1 MAPAAAPDE
10 DARSVTLR
18 EATKAAAPMPRAPD
32 GLRRRPATHRSAPRV
47 NNFRRGPPIRK
58 TKSIDSV
65 ASPPEIARVRSF
77 GVALSKR
84 SRKLRR
90 RLRRRYDRAAEAFEL
105 LHRAQIEERRFLMAH
120 PTSLWRVLWRG
131 FVFCLLVWRILADA
145 RETLQAARCAQDEL
159 MQPCVDAALGEATKG
174 AQRDRWFFLV
184 AMLEILFN
192 LRTGSVDS
200 KGHFDMRPWPA
211 LKRYMRWQFWL
222 DVVLLP
228 PWWLVVRFYYTA
240 KPVRG
245 VDALNLRM
253 LSWVRRTP
261 AVDAVIRW
269 HRGAGDLNHLLRI
282 PPPAPVKR
290 FLDDFLVPWL
300 LGHGFERWSRVAN
313 RLPQLGDLAFE
324 YRVLRRTVYSTLGS
338 AKLVLLVLAARRAHR
353 ERLLLV
359 AALRSRAARR
369 IATVLRLN
377 AARRRRSRLPYSEL
391 RLTLPDSLGSLPSVE
406 SDEGMGNK
414 VRSEMRPESLRSPQW
429 YRRIEASSNKLLEAL
444 GSRRRS
450 QSPADLEDEHPE
462 SLRF

>member
-1 MAPAAAPDE
+1 MEDGPLNDE
-10 DARSVTLR
+10 
-18 EATKAAAPMPRAPD
+18 
-32 GLRRRPATHRSAPRV
+32 GLRRRPTRTQSGSRVDEYKRAPDLVQRAPSL
-47 NNFRRGPPIRK
+47 RR
-58 TKSIDSV
+58 TKSGTSV

-90 RLRRRYDRAAEAFEL
+90 RLRRRYNRAAEAFEL
-105 LHRAQIEERRFLMAH
+105 LHRAQIEQRRFLMAH
-120 PTSLWRVLWRG
+120 PTALWRVLWRF
-131 FVFCLLVWRILADA
+131 FVFCLLVGRILADA
-145 RETLQAARCAQDEL
+145 RETFAAARCAQDEL
-159 MQPCVDAALGEATKG
+159 MQPCVDAALGEATRG
-174 AQRDRWFFLV
+174 ASRDRWFFLV
-184 AMLEILFN
+184 AFLEILFN

-200 KGHFDMRPWPA
+200 KGHFDMRPWA
-211 LKRYMRWQFWL
+211 AFKRYIRWQFWFDL
-222 DVVLLP
+222 VLLP
-228 PWWLVVRFYYTA
+228 PWWLVVRYYYSHEP
-240 KPVRG
+240 KRG

-253 LSWVRRTP
+253 LSWLRRAP
-261 AVDAVIRW
+261 PVDATVRW
-269 HRGAGDLNHLLRI
+269 WRGAGDLNHLLRI

-290 FLDDFLVPWL
+290 FLDDLLVPWL

-377 AARRRRSRLPYSEL
+377 AARKRRERRASSMLS
-391 RLTLPDSLGSLPSVE
+391 LTLPDSLGSLPSVE
-406 SDEGMGNK
+406 SEEGMGGR
-414 VRSEMRPESLRSPQW
+414 VRSELRPEALRSPQW
-429 YRRIEASSNKLLEAL
+429 YRRLEASSNKLLEAL
-444 GSRRRS
+444 GSRRSR
-450 QSPADLEDEHPE
+450 SPASMDDEHPE